1 MTSPF
6 APAAEAAYALVRI
19 AAGLM
24 FTFHGAQKLFGFL
37 MPEKPPVGSL
47 LWFAGIVEFSCGL
60 LVALGLFTAYAAFLA
75 SGEMAFAYCY
85 AHWRFHG
92 GAQAIPIVNKGELA
106 VLYAT
111 LFLYVACRGA
121 GRYGIDRAAAP
132 VTTTVVAPGPAR
144 TV

>member
-6 APAAEAAYALVRI
+6 AAAAEPTYALMRI

-24 FTFHGAQKLFGFL
+24 FAFHGAQKLFGIL
-37 MPEKPPVGSL
+37 MPERPPVGSL
-47 LWFAGIVEFSCGL
+47 LWFAGIIEFVCGAL
-60 LVALGLFTAYAAFLA
+60 IALGLFTAYAAFLA

-85 AHWRFHG
+85 VHWKLRG
-92 GAQAIPIVNKGELA
+92 GAQAIPAVNKGELA
-106 VLYAT
+106 VAYAV

-121 GRYGIDRAAAP
+121 GRFGLDRTP
-132 VTTTVVAPGPAR
+132 GVTTTVVAPGPIR